1 MGPLLPCLPPM
12 DAQDPAPIPESAL
25 LQIAPGIALP
35 LAEVAMTAVRAQGP
49 GGQNVNKVATAIQ
62 LRFDIRA
69 SSLPEAL
76 KERLLARRDQRISRE
91 GVLIIKSQGS
101 RSQEANRAEALERL
115 RELLLGA
122 TRVPKKRR
130 PTRPTLASQKRRV
143 EHKLRRGEIKAG
155 RGRVEE

>member
-1 MGPLLPCLPPM
+1 M

-25 LQIAPGIALP
+25 LPIAPGIALP

-115 RELLLGA
+115 RDLLLGA

-155 RGRVEE
+155 RGKVQE

>member
-1 MGPLLPCLPPM
+1 M
-12 DAQDPAPIPESAL
+12 DAQDPAPIAESAL
-25 LQIAPGIALP
+25 LPIAPGIALP

-155 RGRVEE
+155 RGKVQE